1 MQPLMPRM
9 SPAEEQRELKARLRR
24 EGMLQAVVA
33 ACLALIDLVETGV
46 ITKDS
51 ANRSP
56 KMIQQKFHN
65 NEDRAIQ
72 QGAVGEVLSQV
83 NITPGSKYFV
93 PTWRIVEAKDALTE
107 LAPNLRDERRIIF
120 IGDRRLHAQYLILN
134 STTCHATGPDRAEH
148 CTQ

>member
-33 ACLALIDLVETGV
+33 ACLALIDLVDTGV

-51 ANRSP
+51 ANMSP
-56 KMIQQKFHN
+56 KMIQQKFHH

-72 QGAVGEVLSQV
+72 QGAVGEVLRQV
-83 NITPGSKYFV
+83 GIPRKQVLRPHMAGRRGQGCSDRIGTQHESGPRQDMTPV
-93 PTWRIVEAKDALTE
+93 
-107 LAPNLRDERRIIF
+107 
-120 IGDRRLHAQYLILN
+120 
-134 STTCHATGPDRAEH
+134 GP
-148 CTQ
+148 